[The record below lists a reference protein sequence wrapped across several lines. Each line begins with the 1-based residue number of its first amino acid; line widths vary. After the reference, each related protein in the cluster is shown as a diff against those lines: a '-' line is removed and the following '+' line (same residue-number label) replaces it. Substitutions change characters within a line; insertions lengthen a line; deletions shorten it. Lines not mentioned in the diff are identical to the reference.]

1 MKHKSVIIGAILGVI
16 ISGYTL
22 VYVPM
27 SRNYEECGQLTLC
40 PTTGPDRIELDGVIY
55 ERAD

>member
-1 MKHKSVIIGAILGVI
+1 MNKPAIIGAILGVI
-16 ISGYTL
+16 ISGYIL

-27 SRNYEECGQLTLC
+27 SRNYEECGKITLC